1 MAMGDAL
8 KWLEEGFEHEVS
20 SMTHSREGLAGA
32 LAGLDDSDAFELG
45 RRGAREALAPLAWR
59 AVAGEVL
66 NTTQLTELLQISRQ
80 AIAKRV
86 RHRSLLAIAG
96 RGVSYFPIWQFD
108 LDERR
113 VRPVVKDVL
122 DAFAD
127 ALGDVDPL
135 IVLSWARSPQHDEL
149 EGLTPQEWIQKDCS
163 NEALKLAARRAAAA
177 LAT

>member
-1 MAMGDAL
+1 MGDAL
-8 KWLEEGFEHEVS
+8 KCLEEGFEREVS
-20 SMTHSREGLAGA
+20 SMVHSREGLAEA

-45 RRGAREALAPLAWR
+45 RRGAREALAPLVWR

-66 NTTQLTELLQISRQ
+66 DTTQLTELLQVSRQ

-86 RHRSLLAIAG
+86 RHHSLLAVAG
-96 RGVSYFPIWQFD
+96 RGVTYFPIWQFD

-113 VRPVVKDVL
+113 VRPVVKEMLDV
-122 DAFAD
+122 FAD

-149 EGLTPQEWIQKDCS
+149 EGLTPQEWIEKDG
-163 NEALKLAARRAAAA
+163 NEEALKLAARRAAAS